1 MQFIE
6 VFVIFVMSV
15 ALFMYLHRTY
25 GEVDIVVS
33 SVDKRRYVVQQL
45 PDKAAAADLLASI
58 NGDLLTLIA
67 HMVKKYGD
75 RADVRFMKENYNPA
89 ALSEGSAKSGYTSY
103 SLQKGERVV
112 LCIRQTD
119 DSFVKKN
126 VLMYVAIHEL
136 AHILTHEEVGHTK
149 LFWKNFKWLLEEAI
163 GLGLY
168 VKQDFEAKPEQYCS
182 IVIQSSII

>member
-1 MQFIE
+1 
-6 VFVIFVMSV
+6 
-15 ALFMYLHRTY
+15 
-25 GEVDIVVS
+25 
-33 SVDKRRYVVQQL
+33 VDKRKYVVQQL
-45 PDKAAAADLLASI
+45 PDKAAAADLLATI
-58 NGDLLTLIA
+58 NADILKLIA

-75 RADVRFMKENYNPA
+75 RADVTFMKENYNPA

-103 SLQKGERVV
+103 SLDKRRVV

-119 DSFVKKN
+119 NSFVQKN

-168 VKQDFEAKPEQYCS
+168 EKQDFEAKPAPYCG
-182 IVIQSSII
+182 IIIQSSIL